1 MSSFQVLGAILA
13 GLLGIIAGMVA
24 MAVYQLMRQ
33 GRGWS
38 WAGVS
43 MLLIVLAAA
52 LWIGRAT
59 TQLIP

>member
-1 MSSFQVLGAILA
+1 VSSFQVLGAILA

-24 MAVYQLMRQ
+24 MAVYQLMRA

-59 TQLIP
+59 TQLLP